1 MISGIGLAR
10 GYLGRGSVT
19 AERFI
24 PNGLLRII
32 GGGGIGGGVIG
43 GVGSSSSGS
52 NNNGGGV
59 GGSSSSSSSGSS
71 GGGGSNDGS
80 SGSSSNGGS
89 NGGGNGG
96 EVLFGKNVSD
106 YTRVYKTGDLCRYLV
121 DGNLEYLGRIDHQVK
136 VRGFR
141 IELGE
146 IEAVLNQHPL
156 IRECIVIAR
165 EREEQ
170 AGGGGGGGDL
180 RLVAY
185 IIVTTTQQQQ
195 QDDDNNDDSSSVVE
209 WQSEEG
215 VSTSTSALRQFVK
228 EKLPEY
234 MIPSAFVRLLR
245 LPLTPNGKVDRKA
258 LPAPDQTRPELEGV
272 DYVAPSTPIE
282 EQLVEI
288 WKQLLGLERV
298 GIHDNFFELGGDSI
312 MCVQVVSRMNSMMKN
327 KMMMALSVKQVF
339 QYPTISQLAL
349 QVMTTITDF
358 TKKTNMMTMSSN
370 IVDVDVDVDSKSRS
384 SSSSKEEVLAEGSLL
399 CLTPTQKQ
407 LLEWQLKDNND
418 DSSDIDDDDDNDN
431 DDNNNNNNNN
441 SIATFAAATTYNNSN
456 TMYGN
461 HQCVM
466 VELKKRK
473 GLAELSPSQLEN
485 MIQQLVSHHDALRS
499 RFTDIRQMYK
509 LSTSIGR
516 RKSS

>member
-1 MISGIGLAR
+1 M
-10 GYLGRGSVT
+10 
-19 AERFI
+19 
-24 PNGLLRII
+24 
-32 GGGGIGGGVIG
+32 
-43 GVGSSSSGS
+43 
-52 NNNGGGV
+52 
-59 GGSSSSSSSGSS
+59 
-71 GGGGSNDGS
+71 
-80 SGSSSNGGS
+80 
-89 NGGGNGG
+89 
-96 EVLFGKNVSD
+96 SD

-298 GIHDNFFELGGDSI
+298 GIHDNFFELGGHSLLAT
-312 MCVQVVSRMNSMMKN
+312 QLVSRLRAADKEGVEIP
-327 KMMMALSVKQVF
+327 LRIVF
-339 QYPTISQLAL
+339 ESPTIAGIADFIEREEQQRLRGGATTQQETTAL
-349 QVMTTITDF
+349 LLTSSSSTSTTT
-358 TKKTNMMTMSSN
+358 
-370 IVDVDVDVDSKSRS
+370 RS
-384 SSSSKEEVLAEGSLL
+384 SSKWLVGILPVDRSSEKNVMMGVLPLSFAQKRLWFLDQFEPGSSTYNIPSAVAIEGIFNVEALEESFVEIIKRHEVLRSIFVS
-399 CLTPTQKQ
+399 P
-407 LLEWQLKDNND
+407 N
-418 DSSDIDDDDDNDN
+418 SS
-431 DDNNNNNNNN
+431 
-441 SIATFAAATTYNNSN
+441 SN
-456 TMYGN
+456 TTVVEGEPRLVIRESVPFMLSLIDLQ
-461 HQCVM
+461 QCV
-466 VELKKRK
+466 VVVVVGNNGGNSGGGVVGE
-473 GLAELSPSQLEN
+473 EHHSPASSSETTR
-485 MIQQLVSHHDALRS
+485 RS
-499 RFTDIRQMYK
+499 NNYFF
-509 LSTSIGR
+509 
-516 RKSS
+516 

>member
-1 MISGIGLAR
+1 MVPGELLISGIGLAR

-32 GGGGIGGGVIG
+32 GGG
-43 GVGSSSSGS
+43 VGSSS
-52 NNNGGGV
+52 V
-59 GGSSSSSSSGSS
+59 GSSS
-71 GGGGSNDGS
+71 GSNDGS
-80 SGSSSNGGS
+80 SGSSS

-298 GIHDNFFELGGDSI
+298 GIHDNFFELGGHSLLAT
-312 MCVQVVSRMNSMMKN
+312 QLVSRLRAADKEGVEIP
-327 KMMMALSVKQVF
+327 LRIVF
-339 QYPTISQLAL
+339 ESPTIAGIADFIEREEQQRLRGGATTQQETTAL
-349 QVMTTITDF
+349 LLTSSSSTSSTSTTT
-358 TKKTNMMTMSSN
+358 
-370 IVDVDVDVDSKSRS
+370 RS
-384 SSSSKEEVLAEGSLL
+384 SSKWLVGILPVDRSSEKNVMMGVLPLSFAQKRLWFLDQFEPGSSTYNIPSAVAIEGIFNVEALEESFVEIIKRHEVLRSIFVS
-399 CLTPTQKQ
+399 PTQQ
-407 LLEWQLKDNND
+407 QQQQQYN
-418 DSSDIDDDDDNDN
+418 SS
-431 DDNNNNNNNN
+431 
-441 SIATFAAATTYNNSN
+441 
-456 TMYGN
+456 
-461 HQCVM
+461 
-466 VELKKRK
+466 
-473 GLAELSPSQLEN
+473 
-485 MIQQLVSHHDALRS
+485 
-499 RFTDIRQMYK
+499 
-509 LSTSIGR
+509 GR
-516 RKSS
+516 RTTIGDQRIGSVHAFIDRSSTMCGWCCCWW